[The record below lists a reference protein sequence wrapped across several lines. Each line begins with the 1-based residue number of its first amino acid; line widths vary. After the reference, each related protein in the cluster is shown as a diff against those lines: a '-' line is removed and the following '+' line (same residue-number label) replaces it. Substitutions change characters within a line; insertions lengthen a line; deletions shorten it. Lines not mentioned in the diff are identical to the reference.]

1 MNNKSTNKSTITIS
15 KITNNLN
22 IYLLLIFINKNKNL
36 TAKINPTKTKYNND
50 SKTDNGV
57 KFNNNVLLIS
67 KVEYVLSYVN

>member
-36 TAKINPTKTKYNND
+36 TASINPIQTKYNND

-67 KVEYVLSYVN
+67 KVEYVLLYVN